1 MTFDKTRR
9 ALVIGTGAAIGLSTL
24 LATTALAQEPIK
36 FGVVAHLTGPLAGGE
51 AVTHTPNIELWAK
64 QVNDRG
70 GLKVDGEMR
79 PIEVI
84 TYDDKT
90 NPSEHIKAV
99 QRLATQDKVDY
110 MLSPYGTGFNIAAA
124 PIYAKYDFP
133 LVAVSAITDKQ
144 PELSKRFP
152 NMFFTLGSTTG
163 FVEGVR
169 DTLTKMRDAGT
180 IGNKIAM
187 VNVADAFGIEL
198 ADKARPIL
206 TEAGFEIVYDKS
218 YPLGTPDISPVVK
231 GAKASEPDAFV
242 AWSYPPDT
250 FALTEQA
257 IIEDFSVKAF
267 YTAVATAFPAYS
279 GKFGSKINGN
289 LGAGGV
295 NPDTPA
301 MKEYRMAHKEVT
313 GKDADYWASA
323 TYYSSLQVLEQ
334 AIEGVGTVD
343 RKATVAYIKNN
354 SFDTVI
360 GTISFDENNN
370 SERYWS
376 VGQWDNGVFR
386 AVADT
391 GMGDSIA
398 ATPKDGWK

>member
-1 MTFDKTRR
+1 MTFDRMRR
-9 ALVIGTGAAIGLSTL
+9 SLVLGTSAALG
-24 LATTALAQEPIK
+24 LATMAATAAFAADPIK
-36 FGVVAHLTGPLAGGE
+36 IGVVSHLTGPLAGGE
-51 AVTHTPNIELWAK
+51 AVTHTPNIDLWTQ

-70 GLKVDGEMR
+70 GLLVDGARR
-79 PIEVI
+79 PIEI
-84 TYDDKT
+84 IRYDDKT
-90 NPSEHIKAV
+90 NPGEHIKAV
-99 QRLATQDKVDY
+99 QRLATQDKVDF

-124 PIYAKYDFP
+124 PIYAKHNFP
-133 LVAVSAITDKQ
+133 LVAVSAITDKM
-144 PELSKRFP
+144 PELSARFP

-169 DTLTKMRDAGT
+169 DTLVAMRDAGT
-180 IGNKIAM
+180 IGNRVAM

-198 ADKARPIL
+198 ADKARPML
-206 TEAGFEIVYDKS
+206 ADAGFEIVYDKS

-257 IIEDFSVKAF
+257 IIEDFNVKAF
-267 YTAVATAFPAYS
+267 YTAVATAFPAYA
-279 GKFGSKINGN
+279 GKFGTKIEGN

-301 MKEYRMAHKEVT
+301 MQAYRTAHKDVT

-323 TYYSSLQVLEQ
+323 TYYASLQILEQ
-334 AIEGVGTVD
+334 AIEGVGTID
-343 RKATVAYIKNN
+343 RAATVDYIKANT
-354 SFDTVI
+354 FETVI
-360 GTISFDENNN
+360 GPVSFDGTNN
-370 SERYWS
+370 STRYWS
-376 VGQWDNGVFR
+376 VGQWSDGVFR

-391 GMGDSIA
+391 GMGDSIPA
-398 ATPKDGWK
+398 VAKAGWK

>member
-1 MTFDKTRR
+1 MKRRTIMTGLGKG
-9 ALVIGTGAAIGLSTL
+9 LLAASIVGLM
-24 LATTALAQEPIK
+24 ATTAIAADPIK
-36 FGVVAHLTGPLAGGE
+36 IGIVAHKTGPLAGGE
-51 AVTHTPNIELWAK
+51 AVTHTPNVEMWVK

-70 GLKVDGEMR
+70 GLKVNGEQR
-79 PIEVI
+79 LIEII
-84 TYDDKT
+84 TYDDQT
-90 NPSEHIKAV
+90 NPAEHIKAV
-99 QRLATQDKVDY
+99 QRLATQDNVDF

-124 PIYAKYDFP
+124 PIYAKYGYP
-133 LVAVSAITDKQ
+133 LVAVSAITDKI
-144 PELSKRFP
+144 EDLSKRFP

-169 DTLTKMRDAGT
+169 DTLITMRKSGT
-180 IGNKIAM
+180 IGSKIAM
-187 VNVADAFGIEL
+187 VNVADSFGIEL
-198 ADKARPIL
+198 ANTARPIL
-206 TEAGFEIVYDKS
+206 TKAGFEIVYDKS

-257 IIEDFSVKAF
+257 IIEDFNVRAF
-267 YTAVATAFPAYS
+267 YTAVATSFPAFS
-279 GKFGSKINGN
+279 GKFGSKIEGN

-301 MKEYRMAHKEVT
+301 MQEYRKAHREIT
-313 GKDADYWASA
+313 GKEADYWASA
-323 TYYSSLQVLEQ
+323 TYYASLQILEQ

-343 RKATVAYIKNN
+343 RAATVEYIGSN
-354 SFDTVI
+354 SFETVI
-360 GTISFDENNN
+360 GTIKFNEHNN

-376 VGQWDNGVFR
+376 VGQWRDGVFR

-391 GMGDSIA
+391 GMGDSVA
-398 ATPKDGWK
+398 VVAKKGW

>member
-1 MTFDKTRR
+1 MKRR
-9 ALVIGTGAAIGLSTL
+9 TLVTGVGKGL
-24 LATTALAQEPIK
+24 LAAGISGLLVTTVLAADPIK
-36 FGVVAHLTGPLAGGE
+36 IGVVEHQTGPLAGGE
-51 AVTHTPNIELWAK
+51 VVTHTPNIELWVS
-64 QVNDRG
+64 QVNARG
-70 GLKVDGEMR
+70 GLKVDGEQRMVEIVR
-79 PIEVI
+79 
-84 TYDDKT
+84 YDDKT
-90 NPSEHIKAV
+90 DPAEHIKAV
-99 QRLATQDKVDY
+99 QRLATQDEVDF

-124 PIYAKYDFP
+124 PIYAKYNYP
-133 LVAVSAITDKQ
+133 LIAVSAITDQ
-144 PELSKRFP
+144 IPVLAKRFP
-152 NMFFTLGSTTG
+152 NMFFTLGTTTG

-250 FALTEQA
+250 FAITEQA

-267 YTAVATAFPAYS
+267 YTAVATCFPAYA
-279 GKFGSKINGN
+279 GKFGSKINGS

-301 MKEYRMAHKEVT
+301 MQEYRKAHKEVT
-313 GKDADYWASA
+313 GREADYWASA
-323 TYYSSLQVLEQ
+323 TYYASLQILEQ
-334 AIEGVGTVD
+334 AIEGVGKVD
-343 RKATVAYIKNN
+343 RAATIDYIKNN
-354 SFDTVI
+354 SFDTVL
-360 GTISFDENNN
+360 GAISFDENNN

-376 VGQWDNGVFR
+376 VGQWRDGVFR
-386 AVADT
+386 AVADV
-391 GMGDSIA
+391 GMGDSVA
-398 ATPKDGWK
+398 AVAKEGWN